1 MGIDAKR
8 LTKQLTIDD
17 YRKVAVSLGAT
28 VIHENDREILFT
40 SICHERNPDG
50 KKNKLYFYKDKKIFL
65 CYICDISYSVYS
77 LVQKRKKLSGEEYT
91 FPEALQY
98 VCDVCNI
105 PYDDIQRIHK
115 KSTKVYNWEDDL
127 SRYIR
132 IKNGDSLTQTYD
144 KAILDFFPKIYHTSF
159 LNDGISI
166 QTMEMFGIRF
176 YPYAQQI
183 VIPVFDENGELV
195 GLHGRN
201 LNPELVETGYKY
213 LPVKLIE
220 NNAEYRFNASTV
232 LYGLNWTKANIEN
245 TKEAILFEAPKS
257 VMQMEDILTIN
268 NTVGMFG
275 MNLQN
280 AKRNKLIQLGVEKIG
295 IALDKQYHTVYDDN
309 GELTEEYV
317 KWKAK
322 VNKIIDKFK
331 GFVKEIYVIYD
342 DNDKEPLLSYKD
354 SPSDKGKE
362 VWEKLYEKREI
373 VEQ

>member
-1 MGIDAKR
+1 M
-8 LTKQLTIDD
+8 
-17 YRKVAVSLGAT
+17 
-28 VIHENDREILFT
+28 
-40 SICHERNPDG
+40 
-50 KKNKLYFYKDKKIFL
+50 
-65 CYICDISYSVYS
+65 
-77 LVQKRKKLSGEEYT
+77 
-91 FPEALQY
+91 
-98 VCDVCNI
+98 
-105 PYDDIQRIHK
+105 
-115 KSTKVYNWEDDL
+115 
-127 SRYIR
+127 
-132 IKNGDSLTQTYD
+132 
-144 KAILDFFPKIYHTSF
+144 
-159 LNDGISI
+159 
-166 QTMEMFGIRF
+166 
-176 YPYAQQI
+176 
-183 VIPVFDENGELV
+183 
-195 GLHGRN
+195 
-201 LNPELVETGYKY
+201 GYKY
-213 LPVKLIE
+213 LPVKLVE

-280 AKRNKLIQLGVEKIG
+280 AKRNKLIQLGVERIG